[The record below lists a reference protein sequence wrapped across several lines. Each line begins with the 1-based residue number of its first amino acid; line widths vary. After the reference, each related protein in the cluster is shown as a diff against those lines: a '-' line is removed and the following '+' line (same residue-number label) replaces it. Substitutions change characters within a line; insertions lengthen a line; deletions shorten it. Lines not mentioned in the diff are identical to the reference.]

1 MLNESKFFDAL
12 RTSRILGGTIS
23 QSEVNGVSGI
33 LKAFK
38 QYGDGREKTLAY
50 ALATA
55 FHETGGLMVPVR
67 EGFAR
72 TDWAARRIIA
82 KRKYGKPAG
91 PYGHVYYG
99 RGHVQ
104 LTWHQNY
111 KATGEKIGEDLVQF
125 PDRMLDPVLSA
136 RVLIEGI
143 IDGRWNP
150 AKKGIET
157 YLPTNGR
164 DNLRDARRTVNLTD
178 KWDIIGGYYRVFL
191 ECIEQATEN

>member
-1 MLNESKFFDAL
+1 MLNESKLFDAL
-12 RTSRILGGTIS
+12 RTSRILGGKIS
-23 QSEVNGVSGI
+23 QSEVNGITGI
-33 LKAFK
+33 LRAFDK
-38 QYGDGREKTLAY
+38 YGDGRKKTLAY

-55 FHETGGLMVPVR
+55 FHETGGMMVPVR

-72 TDWAARRIIA
+72 TDWAARRIVA

-104 LTWHQNY
+104 LTWLENY
-111 KATGEKIGEDLVQF
+111 RVTGREIGEDLIQF
-125 PDRMLDPVLSA
+125 PDLMLDPIISA
-136 RVLIEGI
+136 RVLIQGL
-143 IDGRWNP
+143 IDGRWNVI
-150 AKKGIET
+150 KYGIKH
-157 YLPTNGR
+157 YLPDDGR

-191 ECIEQATEN
+191 ECIEQATE

>member
-1 MLNESKFFDAL
+1 MQLNESKFFDAV

-33 LKAFK
+33 LKAFAK
-38 QYGDGREKTLAY
+38 YGDGRKKTLAY

-55 FHETGGLMVPVR
+55 FHETGGQMVPVR

-72 TDWAARRIIA
+72 TDWAARRIVA
-82 KRKYGKPAG
+82 RRKYGKTAG
-91 PYGHVYYG
+91 PHGHVYYG

-104 LTWHQNY
+104 LTWLDNY
-111 KATGEKIGEDLVQF
+111 HATGQKVGEDLVQF

-143 IDGRWNP
+143 IDGRWNS
-150 AKKGIET
+150 AKIGIKH
-157 YLPTNGR
+157 YLPDDGR
-164 DNLRDARRTVNLTD
+164 DNLKGARRTVNITD

-191 ECIEQATEN
+191 ECIEQATE